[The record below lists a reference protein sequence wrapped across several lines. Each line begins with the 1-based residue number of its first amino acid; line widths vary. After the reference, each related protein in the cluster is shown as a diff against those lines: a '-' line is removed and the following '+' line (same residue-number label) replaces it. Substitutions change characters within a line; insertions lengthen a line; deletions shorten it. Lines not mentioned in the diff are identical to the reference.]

1 MGAVFAIFGAFY
13 YWVEKM
19 SGLKFDEQQ
28 GITHFVATFVGV
40 NLTFF
45 PMHFLGLQGMP
56 RRIPDYRDSFYFWN
70 KVASFGSFVTFA
82 ALLWFF
88 YVIYTTFANTNITP
102 TLVDFD
108 ADQWYLDNAKEQ
120 EALRVENHIKAL
132 EFLDEQLDEEQ
143 NLIRTQRKIK
153 EESSN

>member
-1 MGAVFAIFGAFY
+1 
-13 YWVEKM
+13 
-19 SGLKFDEQQ
+19 
-28 GITHFVATFVGV
+28 
-40 NLTFF
+40 
-45 PMHFLGLQGMP
+45 
-56 RRIPDYRDSFYFWN
+56 
-70 KVASFGSFVTFA
+70 VASFGSFVTFA

-153 EESSN
+153 EEASN